1 MEAEC
6 FAASASKAV
15 YLGRLASA
23 VRAAAQN
30 ISLSSAGAPQM
41 AEPRSEPPTSCTIN
55 QHSRASD
62 KGNPEPR
69 QPSSLAGSQFLGKA
83 LARLEELQPYG
94 GSKIAEAID
103 WLQQLKALSVTAD
116 MLKEN
121 AIGKRLKAISKSRH
135 QGVANQADSVVAEWK
150 AQLLQA

>member
-30 ISLSSAGAPQM
+30 INTGKGAPQI

-55 QHSRASD
+55 QHSTASD
-62 KGNPEPR
+62 GIPKPT
-69 QPSSLAGSQFLGKA
+69 QPSSMAGSAFLGKA
-83 LARLEELQPYG
+83 LARLEELQPYSG
-94 GSKIAEAID
+94 GKLAEAID
-103 WLQQLKALSVTAD
+103 WLQQLKASSVTAD

-121 AIGKRLKAISKSRH
+121 AVGKRLKAISKSKH
-135 QGVANQADSVVAEWK
+135 QGISSQADSVVAEWK